1 MVITT
6 TTTMVARCPW
16 MHLHEYTRNTE
27 ENENVRQLL
36 PYSSSFISA
45 YQTHNTTLAFQF
57 Q

>member
-6 TTTMVARCPW
+6 TTTTVARCPW